1 VVALGGNALAPPG
14 KRVTIGEQFQHTRES
29 LLVVVDLVREGWSVV
44 LVHGNGPQVGNA
56 LTRNELAMDVV
67 EPLPLGVLV
76 AATAGWI
83 GYMIQQSAQ
92 NALRVSGIDR
102 EVLTVI
108 TQTEVDVNDPKAR
121 VPTKPIGNLLTPA
134 HADRLRARGVPVSDD
149 PPGKVRRL
157 APSPSPIGVV
167 EADAIRRLVI
177 EGKVVVA
184 AGGGGPPVARTADGR
199 WEGIDAVVDKD
210 RTAAVLGAAIGADT
224 LLILTNVT
232 GVYRDW
238 GTDQAQ
244 LIGRMNRTQARAL
257 LDMGQLGTG
266 SMAPKVEAALTFL
279 AAGGRRV
286 LIADLDDGPAA
297 LRGETGT
304 TIMGSESE

>member
-1 VVALGGNALAPPG
+1 MAPPG

-29 LLVVVDLVREGWSVV
+29 LKVVVDLVRDEWGIV

-92 NALRVSGIDR
+92 NAFRMAGIDR

-108 TQTEVDVNDPKAR
+108 TQTEVEADDPNAR
-121 VPTKPIGNLLTPA
+121 KPTKPIGNLLTPE

-149 PPGKVRRL
+149 PPGRVRRL
-157 APSPSPIGVV
+157 APSPNPIGVV
-167 EADAIRRLVI
+167 EADAIRRLVD

-184 AGGGGPPVARTADGR
+184 AGGGGPPVERVADGR

-210 RTAAVLGAAIGADT
+210 RTAAVLGGAIGADT
-224 LLILTNVT
+224 LLILTNVQ

-238 GTDQAQ
+238 DTDHEQ
-244 LIGRMNRTQARAL
+244 LIGRMKTTEARAL
-257 LDMGQLGTG
+257 LEAGQLGTG
-266 SMAPKVEAALTFL
+266 SMAPKIEAALTFL
-279 AAGGRRV
+279 AVGGRRV
-286 LIADLDDGPAA
+286 VIANLDEGPAA

-304 TIMGSESE
+304 TIMGE